1 MSSPQETGLDAHRAA
16 GNVRSDAVILFGA
29 TGDLARK
36 KLFPALYRLWR
47 DDRIRIPVVGVA
59 RSDWSDDDLRAR
71 ARTAVGEAGERVD
84 ESCLD
89 DFCAAM
95 RHVRGDYDEPRT
107 FGAIRDAL
115 GHRTAPLAFLSIP
128 PGAFATV
135 VQGLAGVGLAERGK
149 VVVEKPFG
157 RDLASARDLNRVL
170 ASHYP
175 ESATFRIDH
184 FLGKEPVQNILITR
198 FANAIFEPLWNR
210 HHVASVQITMAEDFD
225 VAGRAAFFD
234 GVGTIRDVVQN
245 HLLQLLAIL
254 AMEPPVA
261 DDAGSLRDE
270 VVKLMRSIK
279 PLTPDAVVRGQYRG
293 YRDHDGVAHGSDT
306 DTFAAVRFEID
317 SWRWAGVPFL
327 VRAGKAMGATVTE
340 ATVEFAAPP
349 RPLFADAECRVQ
361 PNVLRFQVKP
371 SDETSLTLLAKLP
384 GDRMVGRAVDLEMSV
399 QRSLGEGPEAYERL
413 LRDAVEGDARL
424 FARKDSVEEA
434 WRIFDPLLADPPAA
448 HEYAPGTWGPDAAD
462 RLLGAGGS
470 WAVPHSPDPQGGCRP

>member
-1 MSSPQETGLDAHRAA
+1 MSSSQGIAPDVHGSTD
-16 GNVRSDAVILFGA
+16 NVRSDAVILFGA

-59 RSDWSDDDLRAR
+59 RSDWSDDDLRDR
-71 ARTAVGEAGERVD
+71 ARVAVGEAGERVD
-84 ESCLD
+84 EGCLV
-89 DFCAAM
+89 DFCAAL
-95 RHVRGDYDEPRT
+95 RYVRGSYDDTTT
-107 FGAIRDAL
+107 FGAIGDAL
-115 GHRTAPLAFLSIP
+115 GDRSAPLAFLSIP
-128 PGAFATV
+128 PDAFATV
-135 VQGLAGVGLAERGK
+135 VEGLAGVGLAERGK

-170 ASHYP
+170 AAHYP

-234 GVGTIRDVVQN
+234 GVGTMRDVVQN

-279 PLTPDAVVRGQYRG
+279 PLSPDAVVRGQYRG
-293 YRDHDGVAHGSDT
+293 YRDHDGVAAGSDT

-327 VRAGKAMGATVTE
+327 VRAGKAMGATITE

-349 RPLFADAECRVQ
+349 RPLFADADCRVQ
-361 PNVLRFQVKP
+361 PNLLRFQVKP
-371 SDETSLTLLAKLP
+371 SDETSLSLLAKLP

-424 FARKDSVEEA
+424 FARQDSVEEA

-448 HEYAPGTWGPDAAD
+448 LEYEPGSWGPAAAD
-462 RLLGAGGS
+462 RLLGPDRYWSVPASSGS
-470 WAVPHSPDPQGGCRP
+470 EGSCRP

>member
-1 MSSPQETGLDAHRAA
+1 MTHQHGNAPEPNGSS

-59 RSDWSDDDLRAR
+59 RSDWSDDDLRDRAR
-71 ARTAVGEAGERVD
+71 AAVGEAGERLD
-84 ESCLD
+84 EGCLV
-89 DFCAAM
+89 DFCAAL
-95 RHVRGDYDEPRT
+95 RYVRGSYDDPTT

-115 GHRTAPLAFLSIP
+115 GDRTAPLAFLSIP
-128 PGAFATV
+128 PDAFATV
-135 VQGLAGVGLAERGK
+135 VEGLAGVGLAEHGK

-157 RDLASARDLNRVL
+157 RDLASARELNGVL
-170 ASHYP
+170 AAHYP
-175 ESATFRIDH
+175 ERATFRIDH

-210 HHVASVQITMAEDFD
+210 HHVAGVQITMAEDFD

-234 GVGTIRDVVQN
+234 GVGTMRDVVQN

-270 VVKLMRSIK
+270 VVKLMRSVA

-293 YRDHDGVAHGSDT
+293 YRDHAGVAAGSDT

-317 SWRWAGVPFL
+317 SWRWAGVPFV
-327 VRAGKAMGATVTE
+327 VRAGKAMAATVTE

-349 RPLFADAECRVQ
+349 RPLFADADCRVQ
-361 PNVLRFQVKP
+361 PNMLRFQVKP
-371 SDETSLTLLAKLP
+371 SDETSLSLLAKLP
-384 GDRMVGRAVDLEMSV
+384 GDRMVGRSVDLEMSV

-424 FARKDSVEEA
+424 FARQDSVEEA
-434 WRIFDPLLADPPAA
+434 WRIFDPLLADPPPVL
-448 HEYAPGTWGPDAAD
+448 EYEPGTWGPAAAD
-462 RLLGAGGS
+462 RLLGPDRH
-470 WAVPHSPDPQGGCRP
+470 WAVPATPHSEGSCGP